1 MTSSN
6 AATAISSDRIIATE
20 SAAATSEEEDMKQRL
35 EELLD
40 FPPLL
45 GDIRDY
51 LTKQA
56 RNNTDGDKSTQQLKE
71 SLLSTNFL
79 HHFIGLLDE
88 AEGEEDLSLITEIMN
103 IILDVCPDSVHTVL
117 KTEDED
123 DYYRNTYP
131 LHIACYNGG
140 YGGDAEIMS
149 NVIDILLDKCSN
161 DKRGGLD
168 HIAAFGMCGSVLE
181 NYKNVGGCP
190 LSYYITWGGDDM
202 DIVRRMVNICPASLT
217 LSCDKTKMTPLHII
231 LRSIY
236 EKEYTADVVELF
248 VETDSSCVSLADVY
262 GCYPL
267 HCLSSSIA
275 WENEDQDVVECLI
288 KLDPSILQI
297 RDVDGCLPIHN
308 ACASGKLTLPVLQ
321 TLVKF
326 WPESVF
332 ETFDGCLPL
341 HILCMNR

>member
-6 AATAISSDRIIATE
+6 AASTISSDRIIATE
-20 SAAATSEEEDMKQRL
+20 SASALSEEDTKQRL

-40 FPPLL
+40 FPPPL

-51 LTKQA
+51 LTQQA
-56 RNNTDGDKSTQQLKE
+56 RNSDDGDGSTEQLKE
-71 SLLSTNFL
+71 ALLSTNFL

-88 AEGEEDLSLITEIMN
+88 AEGDDDLALVTEIVTL
-103 IILDVCPDSVHTVL
+103 ILDVCPDCVHTVL
-117 KTEDED
+117 KTDDDD
-123 DYYRNTYP
+123 DYYRNTFP
-131 LHIACYNGG
+131 LHIACYNG
-140 YGGDAEIMS
+140 DCSPPIIS
-149 NVIDILLDKCSN
+149 KVINLLLDKCSN
-161 DKRGGLD
+161 DKNGGLD
-168 HIAAFGMCGSVLE
+168 HIATFGCCDSVLE
-181 NYKNVGGCP
+181 CYDNVGGCP

-202 DIVRRMVNICPASLT
+202 EIVRRMVDLCPASLT

-236 EKEYTADVVELF
+236 EKEYTADVVKLF
-248 VETDSSCVSLADVY
+248 VETDLTCATLADVY

-267 HCLSSSIA
+267 HCLSSSVIVG
-275 WENEDQDVVECLI
+275 ECQDQDVVEYMI

-297 RDVDGCLPIHN
+297 RDVGGCLPIHK
-308 ACASGKLTLPVLQ
+308 ACANGGMTLPVLQ
-321 TLVKF
+321 MLVKF

>member
-6 AATAISSDRIIATE
+6 AASTISSDGIIATE
-20 SAAATSEEEDMKQRL
+20 SAAASSEEDMKQRL

-40 FPPLL
+40 FPPPL

-51 LTKQA
+51 LTKHA
-56 RNNTDGDKSTQQLKE
+56 RNNNDGDKSTEQLKQA
-71 SLLSTNFL
+71 LLLTNFL

-88 AEGEEDLSLITEIMN
+88 VEGDNDLALVTEIMN
-103 IILDVCPDSVHTVL
+103 IILDVCPDCVHTVL
-117 KTEDED
+117 ETEDGD

-149 NVIDILLDKCSN
+149 NVINLLLDKCSN
-161 DKRGGLD
+161 DRRGGLD

-181 NYKNVGGCP
+181 NYDNVGGCP
-190 LSYYITWGGDDM
+190 LSYYITWGGYDM
-202 DIVRRMVNICPASLT
+202 DIVRRMVNLCPASLT
-217 LSCDKTKMTPLHII
+217 LSCNKTKMTPLHII

-236 EKEYTADVVELF
+236 EKEYTADVVKLF
-248 VETDSSCVSLADVY
+248 VETDSSCITLVDVY

-267 HCLSSSIA
+267 HCLSSSNDVG
-275 WENEDQDVVECLI
+275 ECQDQDVVEYII

-297 RDVDGCLPIHN
+297 RDVGGCLPIHK
-308 ACASGKLTLPVLQ
+308 ACANGSLTLPVLQ